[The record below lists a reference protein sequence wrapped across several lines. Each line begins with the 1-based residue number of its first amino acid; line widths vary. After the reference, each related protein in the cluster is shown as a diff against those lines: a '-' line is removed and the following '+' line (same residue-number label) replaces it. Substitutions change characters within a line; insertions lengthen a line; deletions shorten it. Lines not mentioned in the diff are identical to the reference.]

1 MAAHV
6 YPTVAEA
13 IEMHRHLIEEFGGR
27 HGLRDRA
34 ALEAAIF
41 RPQIGYYNSLTEEAA
56 ALMES
61 LVNNHGFVD
70 GNKRIGFALAD
81 TFLRANGFYLE
92 VEGLETHKFI
102 MGAMSKGE
110 FRFGVIHDWIS
121 AHVKPL

>member
-1 MAAHV
+1 MAQPL
-6 YPTVAEA
+6 YPAVAGA

-34 ALEAAIF
+34 ALEAAVF

-61 LVNNHGFVD
+61 LVNNHSFVD

-92 VEGLETHKFI
+92 VKGLETHKFI

-110 FRFGVIHDWIS
+110 FRFGVIDDWIS